1 MMRASG
7 GLKSEDADN
16 AAWEAGKG
24 AVVGATKVR
33 ELHTGQRGRTNGFQ
47 WGAFA
52 AVLGGAGY
60 AMSPIYRGLT
70 FQFKV

>member
-1 MMRASG
+1 MRASG

-33 ELHTGQRGRTNGFQ
+33 ECHAIQ
-47 WGAFA
+47 
-52 AVLGGAGY
+52 
-60 AMSPIYRGLT
+60 
-70 FQFKV
+70 